1 LHNRC
6 VRAKTVRFKC
16 HGTTL
21 RAWDIGLECMGN
33 PERSAT
39 TVPMSAT

>member
-1 LHNRC
+1 
-6 VRAKTVRFKC
+6 VKTVRSGC
-16 HGTTL
+16 HVATL

-39 TVPMSAT
+39 TVPISAT